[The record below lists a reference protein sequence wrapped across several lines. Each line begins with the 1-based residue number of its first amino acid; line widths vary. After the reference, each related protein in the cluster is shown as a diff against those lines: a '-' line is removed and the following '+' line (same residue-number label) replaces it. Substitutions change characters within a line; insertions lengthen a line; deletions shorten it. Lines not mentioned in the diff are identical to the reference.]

1 MHIQYYIYI
10 DLLSTAPPPPRIVVN
25 LRIFYPPSIMVVS
38 YMFQP
43 FYAPLCGSLEPTLC
57 PANFAIFLQI
67 CTGFSDHA
75 RAQKTGLRASC
86 APPLSSFLVTG
97 NLAPWTIGFLS
108 NLTISQKQNVLTI
121 FYLPILRELY
131 ISK

>member
-10 DLLSTAPPPPRIVVN
+10 DLLSTAPPPRIVVN
-25 LRIFYPPSIMVVS
+25 LQIFYPPSIMVVS

-57 PANFAIFLQI
+57 PTNFAIFLQI

-131 ISK
+131 IYK

>member
-10 DLLSTAPPPPRIVVN
+10 DLLSTAPPPRIVVN

-43 FYAPLCGSLEPTLC
+43 FYAPTLC